1 MKGATHETTFSN
13 VTMSAVDDEVES
25 VDVLKQR
32 AEALRRTASSMH
44 ELVARAYRRRAAEL
58 ELQAWL
64 TQVKAG
70 DVVGPLAA

>member
-1 MKGATHETTFSN
+1 MKGATPETTISD